1 MFWFILLL
9 LLAGAGFYFYQKM
22 MTIEREI
29 RAEQEVEMASATTA
43 QEQPVVVEDVESET
57 AAAVVEKKEE
67 TPAGG
72 IEPARVEERVL
83 AEIAKQ
89 PGIKQTELYTIF
101 SAENK
106 KQLQRVLKEMAD
118 NGQLKREKEGS
129 SYLLFPG

>member
-1 MFWFILLL
+1 M
-9 LLAGAGFYFYQKM
+9 
-22 MTIEREI
+22 
-29 RAEQEVEMASATTA
+29 A
-43 QEQPVVVEDVESET
+43 QEPVVVEDVESET
-57 AAAVVEKKEE
+57 AAAVVVEKKEE
-67 TPAGG
+67 TSAGE
-72 IEPARVEERVL
+72 IEPARVEEKVL
-83 AEIAKQ
+83 AAIAKQ

>member
-29 RAEQEVEMASATTA
+29 RAEQEVEMAGDTMA
-43 QEQPVVVEDVESET
+43 QEPVVVEDVASET

-67 TPAGG
+67 ASAGE
-72 IEPARVEERVL
+72 IEPARVEEKVL
-83 AEIAKQ
+83 AAIAKQ

>member
-22 MTIEREI
+22 MKIEREI
-29 RAEQEVEMASATTA
+29 RVEQEVEMASDTTA
-43 QEQPVVVEDVESET
+43 QEPVVVEDVEPET
-57 AAAVVEKKEE
+57 VAAVVEKKEE
-67 TPAGG
+67 TSAGG
-72 IEPARVEERVL
+72 TEQARVEERVL

-118 NGQLKREKEGS
+118 SGQLKREKEGS